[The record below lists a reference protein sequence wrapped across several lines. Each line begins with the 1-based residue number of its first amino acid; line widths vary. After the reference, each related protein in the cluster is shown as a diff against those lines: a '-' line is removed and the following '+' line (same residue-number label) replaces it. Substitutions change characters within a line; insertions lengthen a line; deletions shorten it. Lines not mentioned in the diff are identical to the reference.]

1 MRSSIVVVAACV
13 LVGPGLRAQP
23 AVSLEQVLERMSAYL
38 LQYEMQLSSVVAD
51 ERFDQRIV
59 YTRAYVGGL
68 PKTDDER
75 KRLESEI
82 GFLRLPGG
90 VDWIGFRDVRKIN
103 GRPVTPKAQRVAD
116 VLASRADA
124 MSQAKV
130 VADASAEHNLGAPRT
145 TNVPTAALD
154 VIHPS
159 RLGAHQ
165 IKIRGEETI
174 RRTRTVVL
182 EFLETRRPTIV
193 RDAGGQD
200 LVSRG
205 RIWVDPVSGAI
216 WRIEW
221 IYEGERVVAAPGPTP
236 KLGIDF
242 VPNPELGM
250 MVPQQMRETFAAFG
264 GLNARGD
271 GVASYTNFRRFGTG
285 ARIVPQP

>member
-1 MRSSIVVVAACV
+1 MLLI
-13 LVGPGLRAQP
+13 GPGLRAQP
-23 AVSLEQVLERMSAYL
+23 AIPLEQVLERMSAYL
-38 LQYEMQLSSVVAD
+38 HQYETQLSSVVAD
-51 ERFDQRIV
+51 ERFDQRVV

-103 GRPVTPKAQRVAD
+103 GRPVTQQTRRVAD
-116 VLASRADA
+116 VLASSADA

-165 IKIRGEETI
+165 IRIGGEETI

-182 EFLETRRPTIV
+182 EFRETAARRSSAMP
-193 RDAGGQD
+193 AA
-200 LVSRG
+200 
-205 RIWVDPVSGAI
+205 RIWSAAAASGSS
-216 WRIEW
+216 RCRVRS
-221 IYEGERVVAAPGPTP
+221 GESNGSMKASASWPR
-236 KLGIDF
+236 L
-242 VPNPELGM
+242 
-250 MVPQQMRETFAAFG
+250 
-264 GLNARGD
+264 ARLQNS
-271 GVASYTNFRRFGTG
+271 ASISCPIPSW
-285 ARIVPQP
+285 A